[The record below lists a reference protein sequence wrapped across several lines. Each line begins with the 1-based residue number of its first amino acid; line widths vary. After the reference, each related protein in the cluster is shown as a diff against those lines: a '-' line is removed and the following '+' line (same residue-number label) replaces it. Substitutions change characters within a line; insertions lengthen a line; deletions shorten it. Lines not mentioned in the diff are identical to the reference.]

1 LDGEMSE
8 KSVLK
13 LKTGKFNFKDTIFS
27 HGWVFLEPYYWD
39 NKSESLGLILKLKNS
54 KLSQTRIS
62 FKNKVLIIKI
72 EVTGGSLDAG
82 DKDKIKKTVRH
93 IFRLDEDLNR
103 FYAICNKDPE
113 LEFVC
118 KNQCGRLLRSPSIY
132 EDMVKTICTTNCSWS
147 NTVSMVSNLCKLEA
161 GCFPAPETIVKTG
174 AIKLKEF
181 CRVGYRA
188 EPIYELSK
196 AVFEKEF
203 DPDSLLKEKNIEETR
218 KRLMAFNG
226 IGKYSASHILM
237 LAGHYSDVPIDS
249 EVTSYIEETYFSGL
263 KVSEKEIFDLFEK
276 YGEWKYLVFKY
287 KRIGRKRGS
296 KNRI

>member
-1 LDGEMSE
+1 VKEMKK
-8 KSVLK
+8 KSVLR
-13 LKTGKFNFKDTIFS
+13 LKTSQFNFKDTIFS
-27 HGWVFLEPYYWD
+27 HGWIFLGPYYWD

-54 KLSQTRIS
+54 KLSKIHVS
-62 FKNKVLIIKI
+62 FKNKVITIKT
-72 EVTGGSLDAG
+72 EVAGESLDAE

-93 IFRLDEDLNR
+93 IFRLDEDLNK

-118 KNQCGRLLRSPSIY
+118 KNHCGRLLRSPSLY

-161 GCFPAPETIVKTG
+161 ECFPAPETIVKTG
-174 AIKLKEF
+174 AKKLKEF

-188 EPIYELSK
+188 EPIYELAK

-203 DPDSLLKEKNIEETR
+203 DPDYLLKEKNIEETR

-226 IGKYSASHILM
+226 IGKYSANHILM
-237 LAGHYSDVPIDS
+237 LAGHYSDIPIDS
-249 EVTSYIEETYFSGL
+249 EVTGYIEKTYFSGR
-263 KVSEKEIFDLFEK
+263 KVSEKKIIDLFEK

-287 KRIGRKRGS
+287 KRIGRKQGS
-296 KNRI
+296 ENRT

>member
-1 LDGEMSE
+1 MNK
-8 KSVLK
+8 KSVLR
-13 LKTGKFNFKDTIFS
+13 LKTSQFNFKDTIFS

-54 KLSQTRIS
+54 KLSKIHVS
-62 FKNKVLIIKI
+62 FKNKVITIK
-72 EVTGGSLDAG
+72 VGVAGGSLDAG

-118 KNQCGRLLRSPSIY
+118 KNQCGRLLRSPSLY

-181 CRVGYRA
+181 CRLGYRA

-226 IGKYSASHILM
+226 IGKYSTNHILM
-237 LAGHYSDVPIDS
+237 LAGHYSDIPIDS
-249 EVTSYIEETYFSGL
+249 EVTGYIEETYFSGR
-263 KVSEKEIFDLFEK
+263 KVSEKEIIDLFEK
-276 YGEWKYLVFKY
+276 YREWKYLVFKY

-296 KNRI
+296 ENRI